1 MDLGKSEQPE
11 LNGPPFQ
18 RPFFKK
24 YNPPGGL
31 EGAPRAPTEEKT
43 EDKNGL
49 LQSAPKKLL
58 LPIMKRF
65 VAVSSQMTK
74 YHLLLT
80 GVKAEKETAEKE
92 TAAEEKA
99 AEEKAA
105 EEKAAEE
112 EEEEEEEEKE
122 EGGGGGGGK
131 K

>member
-1 MDLGKSEQPE
+1 MKKKVVCSILDLGKSEQPE

-58 LPIMKRF
+58 IPIMKRF
-65 VAVSSQMTK
+65 VAVSSQMT
-74 YHLLLT
+74 
-80 GVKAEKETAEKE
+80 E
-92 TAAEEKA
+92 
-99 AEEKAA
+99 
-105 EEKAAEE
+105 
-112 EEEEEEEEKE
+112 
-122 EGGGGGGGK
+122 
-131 K
+131 